1 MNRIK
6 QRKLIAILAIT
17 LLSIG
22 LVACEDGQFKKA
34 ARISSS
40 VSQSIGMMQ
49 SINAEFYDA
58 GMLTKQETLSFARAL
73 DQANTAVESFNE
85 KASTLKALNPKNK
98 AMLVVWLEE
107 LVLEMEELNQKG
119 ILHIK
124 NEKLKARLTIVFS
137 SIQAALAIGAD
148 ILAEG

>member
-1 MNRIK
+1 MNRIM
-6 QRKLIAILAIT
+6 QRKALCLVAIV

-34 ARISSS
+34 ARISSA
-40 VSQSIGMMQ
+40 VSQSIGTMQ

-58 GMLTKQETLSFARAL
+58 GMLTKQETISFAVAL
-73 DQANTAVESFNE
+73 NQANTAVESFNE
-85 KASTLKALNPKNK
+85 KARTLKALDPKNK
-98 AMLVVWLEE
+98 TMLVGWLDE

-124 NEKLKARLTIVFS
+124 NEKMKARLSIVFS